1 MSRSATT
8 SPAPYS
14 TADPSSFGY
23 ETARKRWPTIVT
35 GVVDD
40 LTKAVF
46 QHVHVKSKVDEGCAI
61 IASIQDLKNEILAGA
76 ELCPLKDDGSAE
88 IAAYNEELVASGT
101 QTWHDSPWLFCECY
115 LFKRISTYFSLSDHW
130 KDYDAFMNQKMDTF
144 RSSLPAVAELA
155 AQYRGL
161 ATQQKDAAA
170 AAPGSE
176 EVLFRE
182 IFEVCLWGNAT
193 DLSLLTNLS
202 YEDIQKLQGSEAR
215 KAAESNILVN
225 DLPRVYD
232 QLRRAQDAGKPSRV
246 DIVLDNSGFELY
258 VDLLLAGYL
267 LSSGL
272 AQEVVFH
279 PKNIPWFVSDVTPA
293 DFEAVMGILADPARF
308 FGDSSNF
315 VGDLTFLSSQ
325 LEGFRKQGRLSLR
338 TSSFWTLP
346 CGFAA
351 LPRADPALFA
361 ELRASNLV
369 VFKGDLNY
377 RKLTGDR
384 AWSPTTPFVEAITA
398 PAPSGKSCEQSDAKA
413 EDSSASSMAD
423 LNVLALRTCKAD
435 VVVGLAPGKDEELRS
450 ATDPEYAAAAAGSSL
465 SGPRRW
471 AWSGKWAVIQFSQAR

>member
-1 MSRSATT
+1 MSHSATA

-35 GVVDD
+35 GVADD
-40 LTKAVF
+40 LGKAVF

-61 IASIQDLKNEILAGA
+61 LASIQDLKNEILAGA
-76 ELCPLKDDGSAE
+76 ELCPLKDDGSLE
-88 IAAYNEELVASGT
+88 IAAYNEELVASGQ
-101 QTWHDSPWLFCECY
+101 QTWHDAPWLFCECY
-115 LFKRISTYFSLSDHW
+115 LFKRISTYFSLSEHW
-130 KDYDAFMNQKMDTF
+130 NAYDAFMNQKMDTF
-144 RSSLPAVAELA
+144 RSLPAVAELA
-155 AQYRGL
+155 AR
-161 ATQQKDAAA
+161 
-170 AAPGSE
+170 E
-176 EVLFRE
+176 EILFRE

-258 VDLLLAGYL
+258 VDLLLAGHL

-272 AQEVVFH
+272 AQEVIFH

-293 DFEAVMGILADPARF
+293 DFDAITGVLHDPARF
-308 FGDSSNF
+308 FGDTSSDSSSV

-325 LEGFRKQGRLSLR
+325 LEGFRKKGRLSLR

-346 CGFAA
+346 YGFAA

-361 ELRASNLV
+361 ELRASDLV
-369 VFKGDLNY
+369 IFKGDLNY

-398 PAPSGKSCEQSDAKA
+398 PAPGGRET
-413 EDSSASSMAD
+413 EDSPASSMAD

-450 ATDPEYAAAAAGSSL
+450 ATDPEYDASAAAAAAGSSF
-465 SGPRRW
+465 SGPPRRW

>member
-1 MSRSATT
+1 MPRSAT
-8 SPAPYS
+8 SRPAPYS
-14 TADPSSFGY
+14 TADPTSFGH
-23 ETARKRWPTIVT
+23 ETARRRWPTIIT
-35 GVVDD
+35 GVIDD

-61 IASIQDLKNEILAGA
+61 IANIQDLKDEILEGA
-76 ELCPLKDDGSAE
+76 ALCPLKDDGSPE
-88 IAAYNEELVASGT
+88 IAAYNEELMASAK
-101 QTWHDSPWLFCECY
+101 QTWHNSPWLFCECY
-115 LFKRISTYFSLSDHW
+115 LFKRISTYFNLSEHW
-130 KDYDAFMNQKMDTF
+130 KNYDGFMNQKMDTF

-155 AQYRGL
+155 ARYRGL
-161 ATQQKDAAA
+161 ATHREDAAA

-176 EVLFRE
+176 EIIFRE
-182 IFEVCLWGNAT
+182 IFEICLWGNAT

-225 DLPRVYD
+225 DLSRVCG
-232 QLRRAQDAGKPSRV
+232 QLKRAQEAGKPSRV

-293 DFEAVMGILADPARF
+293 DFDAIMGVLADPARF
-308 FGDSSNF
+308 FGDANSSSSL
-315 VGDLTFLSSQ
+315 VEDLSFLSSQ
-325 LEGFRKQGRLSLR
+325 LEGFRKEGRVSLR

-361 ELRASNLV
+361 ELRASGLV
-369 VFKGDLNY
+369 IFKGDLNY

-384 AWSPTTPFVEAITA
+384 AWAPTTPFAEAITA
-398 PAPSGKSCEQSDAKA
+398 PAPGRCGDDEP
-413 EDSSASSMAD
+413 SSSLSVAD

-435 VVVGLAPGKDEELRS
+435 VVVGLAPGRDEELRA
-450 ATDPEYAAAAAGSSL
+450 ATDPEYDASAGSSL